1 MTDDLPPGPAFIQ
14 WRAGM
19 SELPWLVSDGEIARD
34 RHSVPPGYVWQPATI
49 GTAAGWVRGGVGLA
63 GFAHDLAVRQQALGG
78 DFAKVLHDNL
88 WDLYERSP

>member
-63 GFAHDLAVRQQALGG
+63 GFAHDLAVRHSAGTLRRCCTTICGICTSG
-78 DFAKVLHDNL
+78 R
-88 WDLYERSP
+88 RSG